1 MRPWNWLF
9 RRREIDDD
17 LQAEIKLHLEM
28 AARDRVA
35 DGEAPDEAR
44 LAAMREF
51 GNVLQT
57 TEATRHVWRGRWI
70 EIVTD
75 FWQDVRFG
83 VRMLIKNPGFS
94 LVVIAVLTLG
104 IGGNAAV
111 FSLFKGLAL
120 KPIPGVDRSSSI
132 GVIVSR
138 MSSGRQVSVS
148 YPDYEYFRDHDRS
161 FTGLAATDMLPFSLG
176 LGSSGERV
184 WGELVSG
191 NYFQLLGVGAQLG
204 RTLLPSDDVA
214 PGKHPVVVIGDGL
227 WRRALGADPNI
238 VGKTIQI
245 NAKPMTVVGVADRAF
260 QGSIVSL
267 VMELFIPIMMQPQ
280 FSPPDRLEQRAARM
294 LIVFGRLR
302 PGIDRATA
310 TAQLQVLANQ
320 LDADQ
325 PVANTTYRAHV
336 LPMWQSPYGAQTYIL
351 PVVLA
356 MMVMGVL
363 VLLVVCAN
371 VANLVLVRG
380 ISRRGELAVRI
391 ALGASRRRILR
402 LLLVENLVLAIPSA
416 IAGVMLAGAVL
427 PWLAAGA
434 ASAAP
439 MRVSLDTSADGFV
452 LSFAL
457 LMSLASALV
466 FGFVPA
472 LRSSRVSLVSLIGED
487 TPSRAGTRT
496 RLRSLLVVSQVAVS
510 IVLLV
515 GAALVTRSLDAAR
528 HADVGFD
535 STNVSSVAVDLQ
547 PNGYD
552 EARGR
557 VFFESLL
564 DAIAADAGID
574 AVSLASYL
582 PLTLVDT
589 AQRGLVIEGYS
600 PRPDEDLALL
610 HNIVGPDYFR
620 TLRIGLIAGR
630 DFERRDGP
638 ESPRVAIVNETLAR
652 RMWQTPEGALGRRI
666 KIAGGDWRTIVGVAR
681 DLKYARVTEEPRPY
695 VYLPF
700 LQTYTPA
707 MTMHARAS
715 SASPALLSEVAGHIR
730 TIDPNLPILDSR
742 MLSDQTRVALSPYE
756 MAASTLVM
764 FGLMTIVL
772 AALGI
777 YGLVAYTVK
786 LSTQEIGVRLAI
798 GARRI
803 DVVRRFLRQGVGLAT
818 IGTVLGLGVAIAAAR
833 LVGGVLY
840 GVNPLDSIAF
850 SGATAIVI
858 AIALAAS
865 FFPAWRASRTDP
877 LTALRH
883 R

>member
-9 RRREIDDD
+9 RRREIEDD
-17 LQAEIKLHLEM
+17 LQSELKTHLDM
-28 AARDRVA
+28 AVRDRVA
-35 DGEAPDEAR
+35 DGEAPEAAR
-44 LAAMREF
+44 LAAAKEF

-57 TEATRHVWRGRWI
+57 TEATRRVWRGRWM

-83 VRMLIKNPGFS
+83 VRMLFKNPGFS

-120 KPIPGVDRSSSI
+120 KPLPGVERSSSL
-132 GVIVSR
+132 GVVVSR

-148 YPDYEYFRDHDRS
+148 YPDYKYFRDHDRS

-227 WRRALGADPNI
+227 WRRTFGADPNI

-245 NAKPMTVVGVADRAF
+245 NAQPMTIGGVADRAF

-267 VMELFIPIMMQPQ
+267 VTELFIPMMMQPQ

-325 PVANTTYRAHV
+325 PVVNTTYRAHV

-380 ISRRGELAVRI
+380 IGRRGEIAVRI

-402 LLLVENLVLAIPSA
+402 LLLVENLVLGIPGA
-416 IAGVMLAGAVL
+416 IAGVLLAGAVL

-434 ASAAP
+434 AASAP
-439 MRVSLDTSADGFV
+439 MRVNLDTSPDGLV

-457 LMSLASALV
+457 AMSIVSALV

-496 RLRSLLVVSQVAVS
+496 RLRSSLVVSQVAVS

-515 GAALVTRSLDAAR
+515 GAALVMRSLDAAR

-552 EARGR
+552 EGRGR

-564 DAIAADAGID
+564 DTIAAEAGME
-574 AVSLASYL
+574 AVSLASYI

-610 HNIVGPDYFR
+610 HNIVGPGYFR
-620 TLRIGLIAGR
+620 ALRIGLIAGR

-638 ESPRVAIVNETLAR
+638 DGLRVAVVNETLAR
-652 RMWQTPEGALGRRI
+652 RMWQTSDGAIGRRI

-700 LQTYTPA
+700 LQTYTPS
-707 MTMHARAS
+707 MTVHARAS
-715 SASPALLSEVAGHIR
+715 GESPALLSEVARHIR

-742 MLSDQTRVALSPYE
+742 MLSDQIRVALSPYE

-786 LSTQEIGVRLAI
+786 LSTQEIGVRLAM
-798 GARRI
+798 GARRV

-818 IGTVLGLGVAIAAAR
+818 VGTVLGLGVAIAAAR
-833 LVGGVLY
+833 LLRGVLY
-840 GVNPLDSIAF
+840 GVDPLDSIAF
-850 SGATAIVI
+850 AGATAVVI
-858 AIALAAS
+858 GIALAAS

-883 R
+883 Q

>member
-9 RRREIDDD
+9 RRRDIEDD
-17 LQAEIKLHLEM
+17 LQSEIKTHLDM
-28 AARDRVA
+28 AVRDRVA
-35 DGEAPDEAR
+35 DGEAPDAAR
-44 LAAMREF
+44 LAAMKEF
-51 GNVLQT
+51 GNVLQA
-57 TEATRHVWRGRWI
+57 TEATRRVWRGRWI

-83 VRMLIKNPGFS
+83 VRMLFKNPGFS

-111 FSLFKGLAL
+111 FSLFKSLAL
-120 KPIPGVDRSSSI
+120 KPISGVDRSSSI
-132 GVIVSR
+132 GVVVSR

-148 YPDYEYFRDHDRS
+148 YPDYKYFRDHDRS
-161 FTGLAATDMLPFSLG
+161 FTGLAATDMLSFNLG

-191 NYFQLLGVGAQLG
+191 NYFQVLGVGAQLG

-214 PGKHPVVVIGDGL
+214 TGKHAVVVIGDGL
-227 WRRALGADPNI
+227 WRRTFGADPNI

-245 NAKPMTVVGVADRAF
+245 NAQPMTVVGVADRAF
-260 QGSIVSL
+260 QGTIVSL
-267 VMELFIPIMMQPQ
+267 VMELFVPMMMQPQ

-294 LIVFGRLR
+294 LIVFGHLR

-336 LPMWQSPYGAQTYIL
+336 VPMWQSPYGAQTYML
-351 PVVLA
+351 PVILA

-402 LLLVENLVLAIPSA
+402 LLLVENLVLAIPGA
-416 IAGVMLAGAVL
+416 VAGVLLARAVL

-434 ASAAP
+434 AAAAP
-439 MRVSLDTSADGFV
+439 MRVHLDASADGLV

-457 LMSLASALV
+457 VMSTVSALV

-472 LRSSRVSLVSLIGED
+472 LRSSRVSLVNLIGED

-496 RLRSLLVVSQVAVS
+496 RLRSSLVVSQVAVS

-515 GAALVTRSLDAAR
+515 GAALVMRSLNAAR

-535 STNVSSVAVDLQ
+535 SSNVSSVAVDLQ

-552 EARGR
+552 EAKGR

-564 DAIAADAGID
+564 DTIAAEAGME

-582 PLTLVDT
+582 PLTLVDGP
-589 AQRGLVIEGYS
+589 QRGLTIEGYS

-620 TLRIGLIAGR
+620 ALHIGLVAGR
-630 DFERRDGP
+630 EFERRDGP
-638 ESPRVAIVNETLAR
+638 ESVRVAIVNETFAR
-652 RMWQTPEGALGRRI
+652 RMWQTPEGALGHRI
-666 KIAGGDWRTIVGVAR
+666 KIAGGDWRTIVGVAH

-707 MTMHARAS
+707 MTVHARAS
-715 SASPALLSEVAGHIR
+715 SGSPALLNEVRRHIR

-742 MLSDQTRVALSPYE
+742 LLSDQTRVALSPYE
-756 MAASTLVM
+756 MAAGTLVM
-764 FGLMTIVL
+764 FGVMTIAL

-777 YGLVAYTVK
+777 YGLVAYSVK

-803 DVVRRFLRQGVGLAT
+803 DVVRRFLRQGLGLAA
-818 IGTVLGLGVAIAAAR
+818 IGMVLGLTVSIAAAR
-833 LVGGVLY
+833 LLGGVLY
-840 GVNPLDSIAF
+840 GVGPLDSIAF
-850 SGATAIVI
+850 TGATAVVV

-877 LTALRH
+877 LTALR
-883 R
+883 RN